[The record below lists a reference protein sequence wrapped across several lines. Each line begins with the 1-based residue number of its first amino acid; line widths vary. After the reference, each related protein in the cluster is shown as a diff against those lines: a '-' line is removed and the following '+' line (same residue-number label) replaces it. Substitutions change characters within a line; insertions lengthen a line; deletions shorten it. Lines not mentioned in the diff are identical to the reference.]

1 MQARRPLVAAIVVM
15 AALLVALPLGGVA
28 LSADQRVFETDLT
41 GAEEAPGPG
50 DPDATGSA
58 LIKLPRAA
66 GSGPLCFKL
75 DWAGIDGTVT
85 AAHIHSGATGVP
97 GPVVIPLFV
106 GQSLAGTGDSH
117 GCVQG
122 VDRGLT
128 MDIGQNPTNYYVN
141 VHSTVF
147 PPGAIRGQLGD

>member
-1 MQARRPLVAAIVVM
+1 MQQRRPLVVAIVLM

-28 LSADQRVFETDLT
+28 LGGDQRVFETDLT

-50 DPDATGSA
+50 DTDATGSA
-58 LIKLPRAA
+58 LIKLPRAN
-66 GSGPLCFKL
+66 GRGPLCFKL
-75 DWAGIDGTVT
+75 DWTGIDGTVT
-85 AAHIHSGATGVP
+85 AAHIHSGAIGVA

-106 GQSLAGTGDSH
+106 EQSLPGTGDSH
-117 GCVQG
+117 GCIQG
-122 VDRGLT
+122 VDRALT

-147 PPGAIRGQLGD
+147 PAGAIRGQLGD